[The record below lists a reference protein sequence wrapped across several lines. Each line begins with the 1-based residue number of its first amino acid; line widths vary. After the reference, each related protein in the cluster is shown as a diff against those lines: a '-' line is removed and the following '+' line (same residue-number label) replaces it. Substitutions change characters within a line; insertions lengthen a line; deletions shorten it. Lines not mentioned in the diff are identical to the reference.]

1 MADQLTPRVVR
12 TVEELAAL
20 DPDTPIL
27 TAVNTCH
34 LAGAL
39 LAKFRGMGHVTS
51 AMFPA
56 TVLAP
61 LSVTAE
67 QVEAGA
73 MGAAGEC
80 DRRCLLKPGT
90 WWSGPEYR
98 KAQLRAELRAALAA
112 MGIPVVES

>member
-73 MGAAGEC
+73 
-80 DRRCLLKPGT
+80 
-90 WWSGPEYR
+90 
-98 KAQLRAELRAALAA
+98 RAFMAA
-112 MGIPVVES
+112 MGIPVVEHV